1 MQYIFLPFFDFFSV
15 PGWAWQTASAAHLTP
30 ATDTAIISFRVSP
43 GRRDTNRLPRRQLIS
58 MKDEVKTIIRTGDL
72 TAWGNGALLLVI

>member
-58 MKDEVKTIIRTGDL
+58 MKDEVKTIIRTGDF
-72 TAWGNGALLLVI
+72 TAWGNGALLLVA

>member
-30 ATDTAIISFRVSP
+30 VTDTAIISFRVSP
-43 GRRDTNRLPRRQLIS
+43 GRRGTNRLPRRQLIS
-58 MKDEVKTIIRTGDL
+58 MKGEVKTIIRKDDF
-72 TAWGNGALLLVI
+72 TAWDNGALLRVA